1 MSCDGQNSVSTAPG
15 KHIRT
20 PRYKQFTRNSA
31 SATKGYPVETTKTKS
46 NAPGKA
52 RPDVPEV
59 ESDLKENRREEDE
72 HEEIERAV
80 RAPKWDRRRRS

>member
-1 MSCDGQNSVSTAPG
+1 MSCDGQTRCRPRPG
-15 KHIRT
+15 RHVRT
-20 PRYKQFTRNSA
+20 PRYKQLTRNSA
-31 SATKGYPVETTKTKS
+31 SATKGYPAETTKTKS

-52 RPDVPEV
+52 RPDAPEV

-72 HEEIERAV
+72 QEEIGRAV